1 MRYKPDYSLY
11 LVTDTELMS
20 SSTLAQSIQLAID
33 GGVTMVQVREK
44 AMETATFYAD
54 TLEALALTR
63 KAGIPLIVNDRVDIA
78 LAAGADGVHVGQSD
92 LPAKEVRRL
101 IGSDMLLGVS
111 AASLEQAQRAEA
123 DGADYLGVGALYFTG
138 TKTDAEV
145 VSFETL
151 VQITQAVNI
160 PVVAIGGMNAQ
171 TIPKLK
177 NSGVQGAAV
186 VSAIVSQTDVTAA
199 AQLLKGLVK
208 EALY

>member
-11 LVTDTELMS
+11 LITDTELMS

-63 KAGIPLIVNDRVDIA
+63 KAGIPLIVNDRVDVA

-151 VQITQAVNI
+151 AQITQAVNI